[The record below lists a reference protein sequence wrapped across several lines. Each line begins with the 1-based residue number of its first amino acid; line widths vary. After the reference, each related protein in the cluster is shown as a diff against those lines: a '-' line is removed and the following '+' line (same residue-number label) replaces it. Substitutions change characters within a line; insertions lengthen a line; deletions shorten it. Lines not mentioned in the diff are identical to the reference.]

1 MQSKLSQV
9 AVQVALSDE
18 GKGEEPKGS
27 NWGDYVKGL
36 LASVG
41 IGLPAAWCAA
51 FVYHSFLLASVQL
64 GVKCGVPR
72 TGGVL
77 AMWNQSR
84 DFRVQGMPQAG
95 DIFIMDFG
103 GGKGH
108 TGIVVRVVGVHI
120 ETIEGNT
127 NDDGS
132 REGFEVARRKR
143 TIASCKGFLRF

>member
-1 MQSKLSQV
+1 MSKLSDL
-9 AVQVALSDE
+9 ALKLALADE
-18 GKGEEPKGS
+18 GKGEVPKGS

-36 LASVG
+36 LATVG
-41 IGLPAAWCAA
+41 IGFPAAWCAA
-51 FVYHSFLLASVQL
+51 FVYAKFLQAAQQL
-64 GVKCGVPR
+64 KTTTPLPR

-77 AMWNQSR
+77 AMWNQAKAS
-84 DFRVQGMPQAG
+84 RVQGMPQAG

-108 TGIVVRVVGVHI
+108 TGIVVNVVGIHI

-127 NDDGS
+127 NDEGS

-143 TIASCKGFLRF
+143 LITSCKGFLRF